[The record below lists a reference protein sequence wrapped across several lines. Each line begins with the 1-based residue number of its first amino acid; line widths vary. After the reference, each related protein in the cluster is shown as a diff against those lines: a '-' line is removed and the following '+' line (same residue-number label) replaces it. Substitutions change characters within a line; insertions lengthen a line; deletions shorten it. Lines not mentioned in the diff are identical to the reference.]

1 MGNSIFFGKFDL
13 KMRNLPNLKREI
25 SFFEMGVNQDSRFKV
40 IWKILIVYNMIKK
53 EITDKVNQLCYNLC
67 ENKDQMIAF
76 VHFIHFVHSSNH

>member
-25 SFFEMGVNQDSRFKV
+25 SFFEMGVNKNSRFKV

-53 EITDKVNQLCYNLC
+53 EITDKVNQLRYNLC

-76 VHFIHFVHSSNH
+76 VYFVHSSNH

>member
-1 MGNSIFFGKFDL
+1 MGNSTFFGKFDL

-53 EITDKVNQLCYNLC
+53 EITDKVNQLRYNLC